1 MVAPVAAAAAP
12 AAASMWSAAAPA
24 LIGAAGTILGG
35 VIGSNS
41 AKKAAAR
48 AAEQAAI
55 DREFQASQAQINRQF
70 QERLSS
76 TAYQRAAEDL
86 KAAGLNRILAL
97 GNPASTPGGSAASG
111 SSAAGAVGSALS
123 TAGSIQ
129 ANAAQAAAGNM
140 GQLMQA
146 VSQARLNSA
155 RTAQVVADLPVNEFG
170 GKVGTTA
177 NKFWD
182 EFLKNAPKVGGDV
195 LTSLDDALKDLMVKE
210 RQFLLP
216 KMMKFDR
223 WKREK
228 SRQIQESRDAE
239 FKRRHGFYPGQGVKV
254 RKPKE

>member
-1 MVAPVAAAAAP
+1 MVWP
-12 AAASMWSAAAPA
+12 AI
-24 LIGAAGTILGG
+24 IGAAGTIAGGLLGA
-35 VIGSNS
+35 NS
-41 AKKAAAR
+41 AKKAAA
-48 AAEQAAI
+48 ASAQQAAI
-55 DREFQASQAQINRQF
+55 DREFQAGQAQLNRQF

-76 TAYQRAAEDL
+76 TAYQRAAADL

-97 GNPASTPGGSAASG
+97 GSPASTPGGSAASG

-129 ANAAQAAAGNM
+129 ANAAQAAAQNM

-170 GKVGTTA
+170 GKVGTMA
-177 NKFWD
+177 NKTWD
-182 EFLKNAPKVGGDV
+182 EFLKNAPKIGGDT
-195 LTSLDDALKDLMVKE
+195 LQSLDDALQDLMVKE

-228 SRQIQESRDAE
+228 FRQFQQGSDAE
-239 FKRRHGFYPGQGVKV
+239 FKRRHGFYPGQGVQV
-254 RKPKE
+254 RKPKG